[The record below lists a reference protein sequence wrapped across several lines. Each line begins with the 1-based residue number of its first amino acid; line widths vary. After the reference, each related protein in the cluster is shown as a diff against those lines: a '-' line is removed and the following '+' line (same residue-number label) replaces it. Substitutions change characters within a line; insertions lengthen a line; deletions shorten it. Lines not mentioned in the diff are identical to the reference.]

1 MWKTIVAAGLIT
13 MACGAHAA
21 EPLIEVRDRIHGFVY
36 VTYEKEWAFSPVGR
50 HGVSMI
56 HSKLRISF
64 RLKRALGAKELEKAI
79 ASRRARLEKQKD
91 VEVFPDAATV
101 SIAGYTARG
110 FFWENAK
117 RKRKSLQAWFD
128 KDGVL
133 FELYCEGPIEKFEE
147 GLGGCKT
154 VAGNIKETL

>member
-1 MWKTIVAAGLIT
+1 MRRTIVAACLLTLAG
-13 MACGAHAA
+13 AAHAA

-36 VTYEKEWAFSPVGR
+36 VTYKKEWAFSPVSR
-50 HGVSMI
+50 HGVSII
-56 HSKLRISF
+56 HSKLRTSF
-64 RLKRALGAKELEKAI
+64 RLKRALGSKELEKAI
-79 ASRRARLEKQKD
+79 ASRRTRLEKQKD
-91 VEVFPDAATV
+91 VEVFPDAETLP
-101 SIAGYTARG
+101 IAGYTAKG

-128 KDGVL
+128 KNGVL
-133 FELYCEGPIEKFEE
+133 FELQCEGPIEKFEE